1 MRPGLCERIEYEY
14 IRHGVL
20 CLIGSFDVVTGKA
33 ISPSIGETRTEADFL
48 EHIKRTVEL
57 SPDSKWRFVVD
68 QLNTHQS
75 ESLVR
80 WVVLMEN
87 LEIPGEELGKKGKSG
102 ILKSQATRQEFLTSP
117 DRKIRFLYIPKH
129 SSWLNQI
136 EIWFSV
142 VVRRVLKR
150 SNFES
155 VDALRDRLLAFIDY
169 FNQTMAKP
177 YRWTYTGKPLT
188 A

>member
-1 MRPGLCERIEYEY
+1 M
-14 IRHGVL
+14 
-20 CLIGSFDVVTGKA
+20 VTGQS
-33 ISPSIGETRTEADFL
+33 ISPTIRGTRTEEDFL

-57 SPDSKWRFVVD
+57 SPDSNWRFIVD

-75 ESLVR
+75 ASLVR
-80 WVVLMEN
+80 WVIQKEGLD
-87 LEIPGEELGKKGKSG
+87 ISKDELGVKGKSG
-102 ILKSQATRQEFLTSP
+102 ILKSQATRQAFLTSEE
-117 DRKIRFLYIPKH
+117 RKIRFLYIPKH

-150 SNFES
+150 GNFPSREF
-155 VDALRDRLLAFIDY
+155 LRQRLLDFIDY
-169 FNQTMAKP
+169 FNRTMAKP

-188 A
+188 T